1 MDLRERLIEHG
12 LTQQQA
18 SAKAVDVLEQILAE
32 NKGIETEMV
41 NEYLSKITSDLKG
54 AQLLLNQRNHEL
66 YSLKNAMEEID
77 KKVSLYTASA
87 EKEIVNDPKMLDTLN
102 FYSALLKR
110 TQDVFGAE
118 KMTEAVIIQLLETA
132 SYGIW
137 RSIMG
142 AKYEE
147 QHTPS
152 TTANRYGIGGKRQ

>member
-12 LTQQQA
+12 LTVQQA
-18 SAKAVDVLEQILAE
+18 SAKAVDVLEQLLAE
-32 NKGIETEMV
+32 DKGIETEIV
-41 NEYLSKITSDLKG
+41 NEYLLKITSKLKET
-54 AQLLLNQRNHEL
+54 QLLLNQRNYEL
-66 YSLKNAMEEID
+66 CSLKNAMEEID
-77 KKVSLYTASA
+77 KKVSLYTVSA

-102 FYSALLKR
+102 FYSALLTR

-147 QHTPS
+147 QSSPTK
-152 TTANRYGIGGKRQ
+152 AGKRL

>member
-1 MDLRERLIEHG
+1 MEMDLREQLIEKG
-12 LTQQQA
+12 LTPQQA
-18 SAKAVDVLEQILAE
+18 NAKAVDMLERLLAE

-41 NEYLSKITSDLKG
+41 NEYLSKTVSRLKETE
-54 AQLLLNQRNHEL
+54 LLLNQRNYEL
-66 YSLKNAMEEID
+66 CSLKKAMEEID
-77 KKVSLYTASA
+77 KKVSLYTVSA

-102 FYSALLKR
+102 FYTALLKR

-142 AKYEE
+142 AKYDE
-147 QHTPS
+147 QSSPK
-152 TTANRYGIGGKRQ
+152 AGKRL

>member
-1 MDLRERLIEHG
+1 MDFKERLIEHG
-12 LTQQQA
+12 LTVQQA
-18 SAKAVDVLEQILAE
+18 NAKAVDVLEQLLAE
-32 NKGIETEMV
+32 DKGIETEIV
-41 NEYLSKITSDLKG
+41 NEYLLKITSRLKET
-54 AQLLLNQRNHEL
+54 QLLLNQRNYEL
-66 YSLKNAMEEID
+66 CSLKNAMEEID

-142 AKYEE
+142 GKYEE
-147 QHTPS
+147 QSSPTKAGS
-152 TTANRYGIGGKRQ
+152 KLVIGGKRQ

>member
-1 MDLRERLIEHG
+1 MNLKEQLIEKG
-12 LTQQQA
+12 LTPQQA

-41 NEYLSKITSDLKG
+41 NEYLSKITSRLKET
-54 AQLLLNQRNHEL
+54 QLLLNQRNYEL
-66 YSLKNAMEEID
+66 CSLKNAMEEID
-77 KKVSLYTASA
+77 KKVSLYTVSA

-102 FYSALLKR
+102 FYTALLKR

-147 QHTPS
+147 QYTPS
-152 TTANRYGIGGKRQ
+152 KTLSRYGKGGSKQ